1 MEEGLKQSEAKLR
14 ALHRHTKELAVA
26 KTIEEVAKQT
36 LDIMEFTLGFDVAD
50 FCIVEKDHIRVRGSR
65 GMQAA
70 PKLWEWPLDKP
81 SVVVR
86 SVYTKRTLRVPDT
99 GKEPSFVDR
108 RTLSG
113 TEKLQLSELAAP
125 VLLDNTVVGVLNVES
140 SELNAFA
147 EGDQELLE
155 TLATH
160 VASALGRLRQVDA
173 LEMLV
178 DKRTGELRESEERL
192 RTIYDSARDGIV
204 LADAESKRFCD
215 GNKAFCEMLAV
226 SLEELKTMGLVDIH
240 PKEYLTHVME
250 QFEKL
255 AKKEITLAKDIPVKR
270 RDGSIFHADIAGSP
284 MILGG
289 RMLVL
294 GLFRDVTERKE
305 IDRLREQTTT
315 TLIEDAIRRKE
326 LENMRNQFI
335 SAVTHELR
343 TPLVSIKGYVDLTLE
358 GSESMTE
365 SVQSNLHVVKR
376 NTDRLLSL
384 VNDLLDLSRMQAG
397 RLELEL
403 QPVDF
408 KTVIQSC
415 MAEAKPLIEEK
426 KLSVGMEVPD
436 KPMLIQGD
444 QVRLCQVLMNLLSNA
459 TKFSPEGSDVTLR
472 VKEENKSI
480 KVQVSDRGIGI
491 RKENLAR
498 VFEPFSAIEKSTYV
512 KGTGLGLSITKGLVE
527 AHGGKIWAESEGE
540 GKGAT
545 FSFTIPKR
553 KEMV

>member
-1 MEEGLKQSEAKLR
+1 LVEARTVELKASEESYR
-14 ALHRHTKELAVA
+14 ALVNNLTDVVFTIDLKGNFTFCSQAGEKMTSYPVQQLLSMNMKEVIAQEHLAE
-26 KTIEEVAKQT
+26 IQ
-36 LDIMEFTLGFDVAD
+36 
-50 FCIVEKDHIRVRGSR
+50 
-65 GMQAA
+65 
-70 PKLWEWPLDKP
+70 
-81 SVVVR
+81 
-86 SVYTKRTLRVPDT
+86 
-99 GKEPSFVDR
+99 
-108 RTLSG
+108 
-113 TEKLQLSELAAP
+113 
-125 VLLDNTVVGVLNVES
+125 
-140 SELNAFA
+140 
-147 EGDQELLE
+147 
-155 TLATH
+155 
-160 VASALGRLRQVDA
+160 
-173 LEMLV
+173 
-178 DKRTGELRESEERL
+178 ERL
-192 RTIYDSARDGIV
+192 QARIRGEKKLPPHEFEIIKADG
-204 LADAESKRFCD
+204 KRLPV
-215 GNKAFCEMLAV
+215 EM
-226 SLEELKTMGLVDIH
+226 STT
-240 PKEYLTHVME
+240 P
-250 QFEKL
+250 L
-255 AKKEITLAKDIPVKR
+255 AKKGSLVGIQGIARDITERKRIEKEFQAASRYARGLIEASLDPLVTISPDGKITDVNKATELVTEFTRDQLVGTDFSNYFAEAEKAKQGYREVFSKGFVKDYALAIRSKSGKVTDVLYNATSFKDETGKTQGVFAAA
-270 RDGSIFHADIAGSP
+270 RDI
-284 MILGG
+284 
-289 RMLVL
+289 
-294 GLFRDVTERKE
+294 TERKE
-305 IDRLREQTTT
+305 MERLREQATT

-326 LENMRNQFI
+326 LEKMRNQFI

-343 TPLVSIKGYVDLTLE
+343 TPLVSIKGYVDLILE

-436 KPMLIQGD
+436 KSLQIQGD

-459 TKFSPEGSDVTLR
+459 IKFSPEGSDVTLR
-472 VKEENKSI
+472 VKEEMDI
-480 KVQVSDRGIGI
+480 VKVEVSDKGIGI

-498 VFEPFSAIEKSTYV
+498 VFEPFSAIEKPTYV